1 MLGVA
6 LGLVLVQVVIRW
18 WVAGSGF
25 FYWDDLILVGR
36 AGSYSLWSADLL
48 LYNHDGH
55 FMPLAF
61 ATAWVVTAVAPLT
74 WAGPVVSLVVMQ
86 VAASVAVVRMLVV
99 LVGVRWAILV
109 PLGFYLFCP
118 LTLPA
123 YAWWGAALNA
133 LPLQFALAWVIGNAV
148 RLVET
153 GRRRYAVSG
162 VVVLAVALLFFEKSV
177 IVPFAAFAV
186 AVLARH
192 VDGRGSA
199 LRVVLRRGAVLWGG
213 SGVVLACWL
222 AGYLAVVDVPAV
234 HTSPAELR
242 DLLASATS
250 LGIVPTL
257 FGGPWSWERWLPSTP
272 WADPPGWAVVSAWVA
287 LCALVLLSLRARL
300 RVAPVWVASAAYV
313 LIAQLPVALARGGPN
328 TAAELMQSLRYFAD
342 IAVVATAAGALIL
355 RARPRNHIPELL
367 PDTPGDTA
375 VRPDRTAAAS
385 PDSQGE
391 TDGGV
396 AARDAQ
402 AGAETARGRGRT
414 LHVGPRGRAAAM
426 LANAPFDVI
435 IPHDG
440 TPAQPPGSG
449 ADATVPDAG
458 KDALAGAARSGAR
471 VSGRGSGFPGGR
483 AARWGFEV
491 GGRRAGRV
499 GGWWGVAV
507 LGVAFLV
514 SSLWSTASFVQSW
527 RVNPTRTYVVN
538 VKAALAR
545 SDGVPLLEQEVP
557 WNVLN
562 PTAYPQ
568 NSTSRVLAPLA
579 QATTFGD
586 STPRLRMITDSGA
599 IVDAQV
605 WWNRSILAGPEPDCG
620 YRIRG
625 PQPTDVPLDGPML
638 EHEWTAQLNYL
649 ANHDGRITVSFEH
662 GEPVGAPVR
671 KGLNT
676 VYVRVI
682 GSGSTLRIS
691 PRTPGLDLCLGVGP
705 VGVASYD
712 N

>member
-1 MLGVA
+1 MDSVASVECVDVGAPARSRRRPGGRRGVLGVA
-6 LGLVLVQVVIRW
+6 FGLVLVQLVVRW
-18 WVAGSGF
+18 GVAGSGF

-36 AGSYSLWSADLL
+36 AGSYPLWSADLL

-61 ATAWVVTAVAPLT
+61 ATAWVVTALAPLT
-74 WAGPVVSLVVMQ
+74 WAGPMVSLIVLQ
-86 VAASVAVVRMLVV
+86 FAASVAVVRMLVV

-123 YAWWGAALNA
+123 YAWWAAALNA
-133 LPLQFALAWVIGNAV
+133 LPLQFALAWVIGDAV

-153 GRRRYAVSG
+153 GRQRYAASG
-162 VVVLAVALLFFEKSV
+162 VLVLGVALLFFEKSV

-186 AVLARH
+186 AVLVRH
-192 VDGRGSA
+192 VDGLGSA
-199 LRVVLRRGAVLWGG
+199 LRVVARRGAALWGG
-213 SGVVLACWL
+213 SGLVIACWL
-222 AGYLAVVDVPAV
+222 AGYLTVVDVSAM

-242 DLLASATS
+242 DLLPGATS

-272 WADPPGWAVVSAWVA
+272 WADPPVWAVVSAWIA

-300 RVAPVWVASAAYV
+300 RVGPVWVMAAAYV
-313 LIAQLPVALARGGPN
+313 LIAQLPVALARSGPN

-342 IAVVATAAGALIL
+342 IAVVSTAAGALIL
-355 RARPRNHIPELL
+355 RARPRDHASDLL
-367 PDTPGDTA
+367 PDRGD
-375 VRPDRTAAAS
+375 
-385 PDSQGE
+385 
-391 TDGGV
+391 
-396 AARDAQ
+396 
-402 AGAETARGRGRT
+402 
-414 LHVGPRGRAAAM
+414 
-426 LANAPFDVI
+426 DV
-435 IPHDG
+435 
-440 TPAQPPGSG
+440 TVPGSG
-449 ADATVPDAG
+449 DTPAP
-458 KDALAGAARSGAR
+458 AARGGAGLPVRGPGWCGGR
-471 VSGRGSGFPGGR
+471 VVGWVIGISGRWSGSMAGSR
-483 AARWGFEV
+483 VAAV
-491 GGRRAGRV
+491 SA
-499 GGWWGVAV
+499 A
-507 LGVAFLV
+507 AFLV

-527 RVNPTRTYVVN
+527 RVNPTRTYMAN
-538 VKAALAR
+538 VKSALAGT
-545 SDGVPLLEQEVP
+545 DGVPLLEQEVP

-568 NSTSRVLAPLA
+568 NLTSRVLAPLA
-579 QATTFGD
+579 QPNTFAD
-586 STPRLRMITDSGA
+586 STPQLRMITDTGA
-599 IVDAQV
+599 IVEAAV
-605 WWNRSILAGPEPDCG
+605 WWNRSILPGPEPGCG

-638 EHEWTAQLNYL
+638 EHEWTARLNYL
-649 ANHDGRITVSFEH
+649 ANRDGRITVSFEH
-662 GEPVGAPVR
+662 GDPVAAPVR

-676 VYVRVI
+676 VYIRVV